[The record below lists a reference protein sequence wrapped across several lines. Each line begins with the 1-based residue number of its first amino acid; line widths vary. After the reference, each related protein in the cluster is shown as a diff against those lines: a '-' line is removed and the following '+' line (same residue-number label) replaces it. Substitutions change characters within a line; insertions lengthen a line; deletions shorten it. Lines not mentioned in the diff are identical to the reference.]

1 MPIEESAKRETEEQ
15 MQKPEEKTQKREER
29 TPISKDKI
37 QESTTQTQRPV
48 TLRPEDVKN
57 ENELTFES
65 MVEVDLGGG
74 AKTGVIR
81 WIGYVK
87 DPSKLLA
94 GLEMV

>member
-15 MQKPEEKTQKREER
+15 MQKPEEKTQKREEI
-29 TPISKDKI
+29 TPRSKDKI
-37 QESTTQTQRPV
+37 QESVTQTQRPV
-48 TLRPEDVKN
+48 TLRPEEVK
-57 ENELTFES
+57 NELTFES
-65 MVEVDLGGG
+65 MVEVELGGS

-87 DPSKLLA
+87 DPSKLFA